1 MWVNQQ
7 SRDSPSG
14 VQTLQF
20 ALPARDRDLEIAP
33 TVAKADQAAG
43 NELIDLL
50 DLEEIEQNHYR
61 ATSPSEGWQR
71 VYGGQVIG
79 QALVAA
85 SRTVPADRQAHS
97 LHGYFLRPGDTTI
110 PILYKVDRIRDG
122 RSFTTRRVVAIQ
134 HGRPIFNMS
143 ISFQVAEDGF
153 SHQFDM
159 PEAPAPETLA
169 DERELRARW
178 AERLPPEQA
187 QTFTR
192 DRPIDVRPVDPVDIF
207 APEAR
212 PPRQMCWMKSRAPL
226 PDDQRL
232 HQCVL
237 AYLSDWSLLD
247 TATLP
252 HAVSFMDDDM
262 QMASLDHAMWF
273 HRPFRA
279 DEWLLYVQDSPSASG
294 ARGLNRGLVYDRDGV
309 LVASAAQEGLMR
321 RHGPSA

>member
-1 MWVNQQ
+1 M
-7 SRDSPSG
+7 S
-14 VQTLQF
+14 
-20 ALPARDRDLEIAP
+20 DRSINDLI
-33 TVAKADQAAG
+33 G
-43 NELIDLL
+43 LL

-61 ATSPSEGWQR
+61 AVSPSEGWQR

-85 SRTVPADRQAHS
+85 SRTVPGDRHAHS

-110 PILYKVDRIRDG
+110 PILYTVDRIRDG
-122 RSFTTRRVVAIQ
+122 RSFTTRRVVAVQ
-134 HGRPIFNMS
+134 HGRAIFNMS
-143 ISFQVAEDGF
+143 ISFQVDEPGF
-153 SHQFDM
+153 SHQFDI
-159 PEAPAPETLA
+159 PDAPAPESLL
-169 DERELRARW
+169 DERELRAQW
-178 AERLPPEQA
+178 TAKLPPEQA
-187 QTFTR
+187 QMFSR
-192 DRPIDVRPVDPVDIF
+192 ERPIDVRPIDPVDIF
-207 APEAR
+207 APEPR
-212 PPRQMCWMKSRAPL
+212 PPRQMCWMKSRETL
-226 PDDQRL
+226 PDDPRL

-252 HAVSFMDDDM
+252 HAVSFLQDDM

-294 ARGLNRGLVYDRDGV
+294 ARGMNRGLVFTREGV

-321 RHGPSA
+321 RHG

>member
-1 MWVNQQ
+1 MTN
-7 SRDSPSG
+7 
-14 VQTLQF
+14 
-20 ALPARDRDLEIAP
+20 ANDLIR
-33 TVAKADQAAG
+33 
-43 NELIDLL
+43 LL

-71 VYGGQVIG
+71 VYGGQVLG

-85 SRTVPADRQAHS
+85 SRTVPAERHAHS
-97 LHGYFLRPGDTTI
+97 LHGYFLRPGDTTV

-122 RSFTTRRVVAIQ
+122 GSFTTRRVVAIQ

-143 ISFQVAEDGF
+143 ISFQVTEEGL

-159 PEAPAPETLA
+159 PDAPAPEDLPDESALREQWLA
-169 DERELRARW
+169 EFPQYRAEGWNRE
-178 AERLPPEQA
+178 
-187 QTFTR
+187 
-192 DRPIDVRPVDPVDIF
+192 RPIEVRPVDPVNIF
-207 APEAR
+207 RPEKR
-212 PPRQMCWMKSRAPL
+212 PPLQMCWMRCRDPL
-226 PDDQRL
+226 PDDPRL

-252 HAVSFMDDDM
+252 HGVSFMQPNA

-279 DEWLLYVQDSPSASG
+279 DQWLLYVQDSPSASG
-294 ARGLNRGLVYDRDGV
+294 ARGLNRGLVYTREGI
-309 LVASAAQEGLMR
+309 LVASAAQEGLIR
-321 RHGPSA
+321 VRTDG

>member
-1 MWVNQQ
+1 MSDSTVN
-7 SRDSPSG
+7 
-14 VQTLQF
+14 
-20 ALPARDRDLEIAP
+20 DLIR
-33 TVAKADQAAG
+33 
-43 NELIDLL
+43 LL

-61 ATSPSEGWQR
+61 ATSPNEGWQR
-71 VYGGQVIG
+71 VYGGQVLG

-85 SRTVPADRQAHS
+85 SRTVPDDRQAHS
-97 LHGYFLRPGDTTI
+97 LHGYFLRPGDTSI

-134 HGRPIFNMS
+134 HGRAIFNMS
-143 ISFQVAEDGF
+143 ISFQVPEAGM
-153 SHQFDM
+153 SHQFPM
-159 PEAPAPETLA
+159 PDAPAPETLP
-169 DERELRARW
+169 DEHELREQWVAD
-178 AERLPPEQA
+178 LPEF
-187 QTFTR
+187 QTESFTR
-192 DRPIDVRPVDPVDIF
+192 ERPIEVRPVDPQNIF
-207 APEAR
+207 RPEQR
-212 PPRQMCWMKSRAPL
+212 PPQQMCWMKSRDSL

-252 HAVSFMDDDM
+252 HGVSFMQPDA

-294 ARGLNRGLVYDRDGV
+294 ARGLNRGLVYRRDGT
-309 LVASAAQEGLMR
+309 LVASAAQEGLIR
-321 RHGPSA
+321 IRAPTK